1 MFQTLCIM
9 KLACLIRSGDVTVSL
24 TLHSTALINAITENA
39 ARLKMQIFI
48 DIILTHYYFRLLSE
62 TT

>member
-1 MFQTLCIM
+1 M
-9 KLACLIRSGDVTVSL
+9 KLASLIRSGDVTVSL
-24 TLHSTALINAITENA
+24 TSHSTALINAITENA

>member
-9 KLACLIRSGDVTVSL
+9 KLASLIRSGDVTVSL